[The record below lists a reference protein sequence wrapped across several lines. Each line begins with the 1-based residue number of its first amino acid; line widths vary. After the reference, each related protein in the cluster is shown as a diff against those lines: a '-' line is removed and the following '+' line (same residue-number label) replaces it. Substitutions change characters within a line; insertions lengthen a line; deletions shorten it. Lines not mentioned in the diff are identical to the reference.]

1 MKCTELI
8 EAAISIFDT
17 KTSTFS
23 RYANEK
29 DWLQLRK
36 AKWSSN
42 KIRIGVIGVTSSGKS
57 TLINAILSDSL
68 LSMAVRPSS
77 SQLVSCSKG
86 NNSKAI
92 ISFKNS
98 KDIVLEGDQLNLDNI
113 KKYSDENVNRNN
125 KENVTDIQLIASDFD
140 LGEDVVLID
149 SAGLDAYKL
158 ESHEKLSLEVLLPT
172 IDMCIFVTTL
182 KTNSDEKTRM
192 VLNTIAKHNCPLVIV
207 QNMLDS
213 VEPSVDG
220 RKTKEMVALE
230 HKNRLQRIIDAS
242 NIKDKASVRTIQVS
256 AIYAMKSRCFHIKEE
271 RGSHYGEFIGIM
283 QEMISEFIPKIDE
296 ERCHSFLNRY
306 RLLIADEENNVSGKP
321 LDKTKFA
328 YEGLKG
334 KLQRKFDSASKDLQR
349 EINKLITKQE
359 QKAKQDN
366 GGGFLGT
373 LIGFLH
379 TDEELTEENV
389 DQKIN
394 DLKIMVKSCEET
406 ILKTITDF
414 NRELYSIAKTM
425 DIPLRDLVHFK
436 QLETVAEPQIIQE
449 DKLAQKMEKKSGV
462 GNWLAR
468 GFGWLTGN
476 DDWGYEEVSYT
487 VKELNKTRTLEELEK
502 YKKRAYRTYQQ
513 SINDWLKSIKEPIQ
527 NIESE
532 IDRSYDSFKQRQ
544 KQIAEIADVKWVIAE
559 LKKLILT
566 ISLDTN
572 KDATKKSKVV
582 EKREEQIPLTQV
594 RLSGYQAGLIEISR
608 KLLYSVAQ
616 RTLIQGMKTIEAPNK
631 AVIIGWDRDCIQSF
645 LLRYFSSD
653 LSDKSI
659 AELEKSGMARV
670 DEIRCLLNP
679 EYTHAGRLL
688 KEETPTSYFIMVN
701 AQQDGSAK
709 NQISK
714 LNLKEN
720 IRAGNRIF
728 FVVQDFDSLVNSDGI
743 QEMSANLV
751 EYYEEFGIRDQKGF
765 LLIND
770 DNPIYNLAYIQKQL
784 SPCETIAEEQ
794 DLLKELQ
801 NRFAY
806 LFDSK
811 VSAAVADLIRKEGKG
826 HQYA

>member
-8 EAAISIFDT
+8 ESALSIFDT
-17 KTSTFS
+17 KASTFS
-23 RYANEK
+23 RYEHEK

-57 TLINAILSDSL
+57 TLINAILGDSL
-68 LSMAVRPSS
+68 LSMAVKPSS

-98 KDIVLEGDQLNLDNI
+98 KDIVLEGNQLNLENI

-125 KENVTDIQLIASDFD
+125 KENVTDIQLIAAGFD

-172 IDMCIFVTTL
+172 IDMCIYVTTL

-192 VLNTIAKHNCPLVIV
+192 VLNSIAKHNCPLVIV

-213 VEPSVDG
+213 VEPSADG
-220 RKTKEMVALE
+220 KKTKEMVALE

-256 AIYAMKSRCFHIKEE
+256 AIYAMKSRCFHMKEE
-271 RGSHYGEFIGIM
+271 QESYYGEFIRIM

-306 RLLIADEENNVSGKP
+306 RQLITDEENNVSGKHFEKP
-321 LDKTKFA
+321 KFA
-328 YEGLKG
+328 YEGLKER
-334 KLQRKFDSASKDLQR
+334 LQRKFDTASKDLQR
-349 EINKLITKQE
+349 EINKLITKQD
-359 QKAKQDN
+359 QKAKPDN
-366 GGGFLGT
+366 DGGLLGA
-373 LIGFLH
+373 LKGFLH
-379 TDEELTEENV
+379 ADEELTEENI
-389 DQKIN
+389 DQKISA
-394 DLKIMVKSCEET
+394 LKMTVKSCEET

-414 NRELYSIAKTM
+414 NQELNKIAKTM
-425 DIPLRDLVHFK
+425 DIPLRDLVHYK
-436 QLETVAEPQIIQE
+436 QLETIAEPQIIQE
-449 DKLAQKMEKKSGV
+449 DKLKKKMEKKSGI
-462 GNWLAR
+462 GNWFAR
-468 GFGWLTGN
+468 GFGWVTGN

-502 YKKRAYRTYQQ
+502 YKKRAHRAYQQ
-513 SINDWLKSIKEPIQ
+513 SINDWLKSIKELMQ
-527 NIESE
+527 NIEAE
-532 IDRSYDSFKQRQ
+532 IDRSYDSFMQRQ

-559 LKKLILT
+559 LKKLIST
-566 ISLDTN
+566 FSTYER
-572 KDATKKSKVV
+572 KETAKKSKVV
-582 EKREEQIPLTQV
+582 EKKEEQIPLAQV

-608 KLLYSVAQ
+608 KLLYSVARQ
-616 RTLIQGMKTIEAPNK
+616 TLLQGMKTLGAPEK
-631 AVIIGWDRDCIQSF
+631 AVIIGWDTDCMQSF
-645 LLRYFSSD
+645 LLRFFEST
-653 LSDKSI
+653 LSEKGITELKS
-659 AELEKSGMARV
+659 SGMTRV
-670 DEIRCLLNP
+670 SDIRCLLNP
-679 EYTHAGRLL
+679 NPTNVGRLL
-688 KEETPTSYFIMVN
+688 RQETLTSYFVMVN

-728 FVVQDFDSLVNSDGI
+728 FVVQDFDGLINSDGI
-743 QEMSANLV
+743 QEMNANLV
-751 EYYEEFGIRDQKGF
+751 EYYKEFGIRDQKGL

-784 SPCETIAEEQ
+784 NPCETIAEEQ

-811 VSAAVADLIRKEGKG
+811 VSAVVADLIRNEGKG